1 MGRIWTK
8 LLIALRGGANDTAEA
23 VMARQALRILDQ
35 EICAAEEQV
44 GVGRSNFAN
53 LMTKQILAAR
63 EAEQT
68 REQLNERTRV
78 VGNALATGDKNLA
91 MDVAGQVG
99 RLELLLIEDTRI
111 ANEYARSVDNLRQ
124 ALEMNESKLR
134 ALKKQIELLRDT
146 DFVQQAQTSLSTSR
160 REPAARLQVVADT
173 LDSIRQQQQE
183 TAAQLQAEEMLCLRD
198 QDLERR
204 LRDASVIYDR
214 SSASAV
220 LERIKAG
227 AGFQVS

>member
-8 LLIALRGGANDTAEA
+8 LLIALRGGANDAAEA
-23 VMARQALRILDQ
+23 TVARQALRILDQ

-44 GVGRSNFAN
+44 GVGRSNLAN

-68 REQLNERTRV
+68 RAQMGELTRV
-78 VGNALATGDKNLA
+78 ACNALATGNKDLA
-91 MDVAGQVG
+91 MEVAAQIGT
-99 RLELLLIEDTRI
+99 LELILIEDTRI
-111 ANEYARSVDNLRQ
+111 AREYSKSVDNLRQ

-134 ALKKQIELLRDT
+134 ALKKQIEVVRDT
-146 DFVQQAQTSLSTSR
+146 DFVQQAQACLSTSR
-160 REPAARLQVVADT
+160 REPAARLQVVADA

-183 TAAQLQAEEMLCLRD
+183 TAAQLEVEQELCNRD

-204 LRDASVIYDR
+204 LRDASVICDR

-220 LERIKAG
+220 LERIRVG
-227 AGFQVS
+227 GEFQVS

>member
-44 GVGRSNFAN
+44 GIGRSNLAN

-68 REQLNERTRV
+68 REQLNELTRV
-78 VGNALATGDKNLA
+78 AANALATGDKHLA
-91 MDVAGQVG
+91 MDVAAQIG

-111 ANEYARSVDNLRQ
+111 AREYSRSVDNLRQ

-134 ALKKQIELLRDT
+134 ALKKQIELVRDT
-146 DFVQQAQTSLSTSR
+146 DFVQQAQSSLSTSR
-160 REPAARLQVVADT
+160 REPAARLQIVADA
-173 LDSIRQQQQE
+173 LDAIRQQQQE
-183 TAAQLQAEEMLCLRD
+183 TATRLQAEEELCVRD

-204 LRDASVIYDR
+204 LHDASVIYDR

-227 AGFQVS
+227 AAFQVP